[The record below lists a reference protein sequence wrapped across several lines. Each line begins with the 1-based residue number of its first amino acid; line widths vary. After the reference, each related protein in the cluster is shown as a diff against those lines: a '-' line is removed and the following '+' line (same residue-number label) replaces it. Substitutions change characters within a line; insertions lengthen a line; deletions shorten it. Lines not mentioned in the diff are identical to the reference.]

1 MGNPRGVAF
10 GGSLMGMDTPFSL
23 NGRVVIITGASRG
36 IGAGTASAVSRSG
49 GSVVLVAR
57 SADDL
62 AAVAASLPGP
72 SRVVVGAVEDPAVPA
87 QAVAAAKELGDLWGL
102 VNNAGI
108 SPAYAPTAE
117 TSDDEWDQI
126 LRVNLR
132 AAAAFARAAIPAMV
146 AAGKGGRIVNV
157 SSIAAFAGLPNLVA
171 YNATKAGLDA
181 MTRTMAVEY
190 GHAGINVNS
199 IAPGTITTEMVQQ
212 MMDTNPALAE
222 KFVNKTTIGRVG
234 TVDESA
240 WPIVFLLSDAAGF
253 MTGQVMLIDGGRLAA
268 A

>member
-1 MGNPRGVAF
+1 MVNPFR
-10 GGSLMGMDTPFSL
+10 LD
-23 NGRVVIITGASRG
+23 GRVVIVTGASRG
-36 IGAGTASAVSRSG
+36 IGAGTARAISESG

-57 SADDL
+57 SGDDL
-62 AAVAASLPGP
+62 ATVAASLPGP
-72 SRVVVGAVEDPAVPA
+72 SRVVVGAVEDPALPT
-87 QAVAAAKELGDLWGL
+87 QAVAAAAEMGDLWGL

-117 TSDDEWDQI
+117 TSDEEWEQI
-126 LRVNLR
+126 LAVNLR
-132 AAAAFARAAIPAMV
+132 AAAAFARAVLPAMV
-146 AAGKGGRIVNV
+146 AAGTGGRIVNL

-171 YNATKAGLDA
+171 YNATKAALDA

-190 GHAGINVNS
+190 GPAGITINS
-199 IAPGTITTEMVQQ
+199 LAPGTITTEMVQQ

-222 KFVNKTTIGRVG
+222 KFVSKTAIGRVG
-234 TVDESA
+234 SVDEAA

>member
-1 MGNPRGVAF
+1 MTNPFR
-10 GGSLMGMDTPFSL
+10 LD
-23 NGRVVIITGASRG
+23 GRVVIVTGASRG
-36 IGAGTASAVSRSG
+36 IGAGTARAISESG

-57 SADDL
+57 SGDDL
-62 AAVAASLPGP
+62 ATVAASLPGP
-72 SRVVVGAVEDPAVPA
+72 SRVVVGAVEDPALPM
-87 QAVAAAKELGDLWGL
+87 QAVAAAAEMGDLWGL

-117 TSDDEWDQI
+117 TSDEEWEQI
-126 LRVNLR
+126 LAVNLR
-132 AAAAFARAAIPAMV
+132 AAAAFARAVLPAMV
-146 AAGKGGRIVNV
+146 AAGTGGRIVNL

-171 YNATKAGLDA
+171 YNATKAALDA

-190 GHAGINVNS
+190 GPAGITINS
-199 IAPGTITTEMVQQ
+199 LAPGTITTEMVQQ

-222 KFVNKTTIGRVG
+222 KFVSKTAIGRVG
-234 TVDESA
+234 SVDEAA

>member
-1 MGNPRGVAF
+1 
-10 GGSLMGMDTPFSL
+10 MDTPFSL
-23 NGRVVIITGASRG
+23 DGRVVIITGASRG
-36 IGAGTASAVSRSG
+36 IGAGTARAVSQSG

-72 SRVVVGAVEDPAVPA
+72 SRVVVGAVEDPAIPA
-87 QAVAAAKELGDLWGL
+87 QAVAAAAEMGDLWGL

-117 TSDDEWDQI
+117 TSDDDWDHI
-126 LRVNLR
+126 LQVNLR
-132 AAAAFARAAIPAMV
+132 AAAAFARAALPVM
-146 AAGKGGRIVNV
+146 AATGRGGRVVNL

-171 YNATKAGLDA
+171 YNATKAALDA

-190 GHAGINVNS
+190 GPAGVTANS

-212 MMDTNPALAE
+212 MMDATPALAE
-222 KFVNKTTIGRVG
+222 KFVNKTALGRVG
-234 TVDESA
+234 SVDETA
-240 WPIVFLLSDAAGF
+240 WPIVFLLSDASGF
-253 MTGQVMLIDGGRLAA
+253 MTGQVMLVDGGRLAA

>member
-1 MGNPRGVAF
+1 
-10 GGSLMGMDTPFSL
+10 MDAPFRL
-23 NGRVVIITGASRG
+23 DDRVVIITGASRG
-36 IGAGTASAVSRSG
+36 IGAGTARAVSAAG

-57 SADDL
+57 SGDDL
-62 AAVAASLPGP
+62 AGVAKSLPGP
-72 SRVVVGAVEDPAVPA
+72 SRVVVGAVEDPDVPP
-87 QAVAAAKELGDLWGL
+87 QAVAAAAELGHLWGL

-117 TSDDEWDQI
+117 TSDDDWQQI
-126 LRVNLR
+126 LAVNLR
-132 AAAAFARAAIPAMV
+132 GAAAFARAALPAM
-146 AAGKGGRIVNV
+146 ASAGRGGRVVNV

-171 YNATKAGLDA
+171 YNATKAALDA

-190 GHAGINVNS
+190 GPAGITVNS

-222 KFVNKTTIGRVG
+222 KFVSKTAIGRVG
-234 TVDESA
+234 TVDETA
-240 WPIVFLLSDAAGF
+240 WPIVFLLSDAAAF

>member
-1 MGNPRGVAF
+1 MTNPFR
-10 GGSLMGMDTPFSL
+10 LD
-23 NGRVVIITGASRG
+23 GRVVIVTGASRG
-36 IGAGTASAVSRSG
+36 IGAGTARAISESG

-57 SADDL
+57 SGDDL
-62 AAVAASLPGP
+62 ATVAASLPGP
-72 SRVVVGAVEDPAVPA
+72 SRVVVGAVEDPALPM
-87 QAVAAAKELGDLWGL
+87 QAVAAAAEMGDLWGL

-117 TSDDEWDQI
+117 TSDDEWEQI
-126 LRVNLR
+126 LAVNLR
-132 AAAAFARAAIPAMV
+132 AAAACARAALPAMV
-146 AAGKGGRIVNV
+146 AGGAGGRIVNL

-171 YNATKAGLDA
+171 YNATKAALDA

-190 GHAGINVNS
+190 GPAGITINS
-199 IAPGTITTEMVQQ
+199 LAPGTITTEMVQQ

-222 KFVNKTTIGRVG
+222 KFVSKTAIGRVG
-234 TVDESA
+234 SVDEAA

>member
-1 MGNPRGVAF
+1 MTNPFR
-10 GGSLMGMDTPFSL
+10 LD
-23 NGRVVIITGASRG
+23 GRVVIVTGASRG
-36 IGAGTASAVSRSG
+36 IGASTARAISESG

-57 SADDL
+57 SGDDL
-62 AAVAASLPGP
+62 ATVAASLPGP
-72 SRVVVGAVEDPAVPA
+72 SRVVVGAVEDPALPM
-87 QAVAAAKELGDLWGL
+87 QAVAAAAEMGDLWGL

-117 TSDDEWDQI
+117 TSDEEWEQI
-126 LRVNLR
+126 LAVNLR
-132 AAAAFARAAIPAMV
+132 AAAAFARAVLPAMV
-146 AAGKGGRIVNV
+146 AAGTGGRIVNL

-171 YNATKAGLDA
+171 YNATKAALDA

-190 GHAGINVNS
+190 GPAGITINS
-199 IAPGTITTEMVQQ
+199 LAPGTITTEMVQQ

-222 KFVNKTTIGRVG
+222 KFVSKTAIGRVG
-234 TVDESA
+234 SVDEAA

>member
-1 MGNPRGVAF
+1 
-10 GGSLMGMDTPFSL
+10 
-23 NGRVVIITGASRG
+23 VVIVTGASRG
-36 IGAGTASAVSRSG
+36 IGAGTARAVSESG

-57 SADDL
+57 SGDDL
-62 AAVAASLPGP
+62 ATVAASLPGP
-72 SRVVVGAVEDPAVPA
+72 SRVVVGAVEDPALPMK
-87 QAVAAAKELGDLWGL
+87 AVAAAAEMGDLWGL

-117 TSDDEWDQI
+117 TSDEDWEQI
-126 LRVNLR
+126 LAVNLR
-132 AAAAFARAAIPAMV
+132 AAAAFARAVLPAMV
-146 AAGKGGRIVNV
+146 SAGTGGRIVNL

-171 YNATKAGLDA
+171 YNATKAALDA

-190 GHAGINVNS
+190 GPAGITANS
-199 IAPGTITTEMVQQ
+199 LAPGTITTEMVQQ

-222 KFVNKTTIGRVG
+222 KFVSKTAIGRVG
-234 TVDESA
+234 SVDEAA

>member
-1 MGNPRGVAF
+1 MTNPFR
-10 GGSLMGMDTPFSL
+10 LD
-23 NGRVVIITGASRG
+23 GRVVIVTGASRG
-36 IGAGTASAVSRSG
+36 IGAGTARAISESG

-57 SADDL
+57 SGDDL
-62 AAVAASLPGP
+62 ATVAASLPGP
-72 SRVVVGAVEDPAVPA
+72 SRVVVGAVEDPALPM
-87 QAVAAAKELGDLWGL
+87 QAVAAAAEMGDLWGL

-117 TSDDEWDQI
+117 TSDDEWEQI
-126 LRVNLR
+126 LAVNLR
-132 AAAAFARAAIPAMV
+132 AAAACARAALPAMV
-146 AAGKGGRIVNV
+146 AGGAGGRIVNL

-171 YNATKAGLDA
+171 YNATKAALDA

-190 GHAGINVNS
+190 GPAGITVNS
-199 IAPGTITTEMVQQ
+199 LAPGTITTEMVRQ
-212 MMDTNPALAE
+212 MMDANPALAE
-222 KFVNKTTIGRVG
+222 KFVSKTAIGRVG
-234 TVDESA
+234 SVDEAA

>member
-1 MGNPRGVAF
+1 MVNPFR
-10 GGSLMGMDTPFSL
+10 LD
-23 NGRVVIITGASRG
+23 GRVVIVTGASRG
-36 IGAGTASAVSRSG
+36 IGAGTARAISESG

-57 SADDL
+57 SGDDL
-62 AAVAASLPGP
+62 ATVAASLPGP
-72 SRVVVGAVEDPAVPA
+72 SRVVVGAVEDPALPM
-87 QAVAAAKELGDLWGL
+87 QAVAAAAEMGDLWGL

-117 TSDDEWDQI
+117 TSDEEWEQI
-126 LRVNLR
+126 LAVNLR
-132 AAAAFARAAIPAMV
+132 AAAAFARAVLPAMV
-146 AAGKGGRIVNV
+146 AAGTGGRIVNL

-171 YNATKAGLDA
+171 YNATKAALDA

-190 GHAGINVNS
+190 GPAGITINS
-199 IAPGTITTEMVQQ
+199 LAPGTITTEMVQQ

-222 KFVNKTTIGRVG
+222 KFVSKTAIGRVG
-234 TVDESA
+234 SVDEAA

>member
-1 MGNPRGVAF
+1 MTNPFR
-10 GGSLMGMDTPFSL
+10 LD
-23 NGRVVIITGASRG
+23 GRVVIVTGASRG
-36 IGAGTASAVSRSG
+36 IGAGTARAISESG

-57 SADDL
+57 SGDDL
-62 AAVAASLPGP
+62 ATVAASLPGP
-72 SRVVVGAVEDPAVPA
+72 SRVVVGAVEDPALPM
-87 QAVAAAKELGDLWGL
+87 QAVAAAVEMGDLWGL

-117 TSDDEWDQI
+117 TSDDEWEQI
-126 LRVNLR
+126 LAVNLR
-132 AAAAFARAAIPAMV
+132 AAAAFARAALPAMV
-146 AAGKGGRIVNV
+146 AGGAGGRIVNL

-171 YNATKAGLDA
+171 YNATKAALDA

-190 GHAGINVNS
+190 GPAGITINS
-199 IAPGTITTEMVQQ
+199 LAPGTITTEMVRQ
-212 MMDTNPALAE
+212 MMDANPALAE
-222 KFVNKTTIGRVG
+222 KFVSKTAIGRVG
-234 TVDESA
+234 SVDEAA

>member
-1 MGNPRGVAF
+1 MNR
-10 GGSLMGMDTPFSL
+10 TPFSL
-23 NGRVVIITGASRG
+23 RGRVVIITGASRG
-36 IGAGTASAVSRSG
+36 IGAGTARAVSGSG

-62 AAVAASLPGP
+62 GAVAASLPGP

-87 QAVAAAKELGDLWGL
+87 MAVAAAAELGDLWGL

-108 SPAYAPTAE
+108 SPSYAPTAE
-117 TSDDEWDQI
+117 TSDEHWDEI
-126 LRVNLR
+126 VRVNLR
-132 AAAAFARAAIPAMV
+132 AAAAFARAALPAMV
-146 AAGKGGRIVNV
+146 ATGAGGRVVNL

-171 YNATKAGLDA
+171 YNCTKAGLDA

-190 GHAGINVNS
+190 GPAGITVNS

-222 KFVNKTTIGRVG
+222 KFVSRTAIGRVG
-234 TVDESA
+234 TVDEAA
-240 WPIVFLLSDAAGF
+240 WPIVFLLSDAAAF
-253 MTGQVMLIDGGRLAA
+253 MTGQVMLIDGGRLAGA
-268 A
+268 

>member
-87 QAVAAAKELGDLWGL
+87 QAVAAAKEMGDLWGL

-108 SPAYAPTAE
+108 SPAYAPTAD

>member
-1 MGNPRGVAF
+1 MTNPFR
-10 GGSLMGMDTPFSL
+10 LD
-23 NGRVVIITGASRG
+23 GRVVIVTGASRG
-36 IGAGTASAVSRSG
+36 IGAGTARAISESG

-57 SADDL
+57 SGDDL
-62 AAVAASLPGP
+62 ATVAASLPGP
-72 SRVVVGAVEDPAVPA
+72 SRVVVGAVEDPALPM
-87 QAVAAAKELGDLWGL
+87 QAVAAAAEMGDLWGL

-117 TSDDEWDQI
+117 TSDDEWEQI
-126 LRVNLR
+126 LAVNLR
-132 AAAAFARAAIPAMV
+132 AAAACARAALPAMV
-146 AAGKGGRIVNV
+146 AGGAGGRIVNL

-171 YNATKAGLDA
+171 YNATKAALDA

-190 GHAGINVNS
+190 GPAGITVNS
-199 IAPGTITTEMVQQ
+199 LAPGTITTEMVRQ

-222 KFVNKTTIGRVG
+222 KFVSKTAIGRVG
-234 TVDESA
+234 SVDEAA

>member
-1 MGNPRGVAF
+1 MTNPFR
-10 GGSLMGMDTPFSL
+10 LD
-23 NGRVVIITGASRG
+23 GRVVIVTGASRG
-36 IGAGTASAVSRSG
+36 IGAGTARAISESG

-57 SADDL
+57 SGDDL
-62 AAVAASLPGP
+62 ATVAASLPGP
-72 SRVVVGAVEDPAVPA
+72 SRVVVGAVEDPALPM
-87 QAVAAAKELGDLWGL
+87 QAVAAAAEMGDLWGL

-117 TSDDEWDQI
+117 TSDEEWEQI
-126 LRVNLR
+126 LAVNLR
-132 AAAAFARAAIPAMV
+132 AAAAFARAVLPAMV
-146 AAGKGGRIVNV
+146 AAGTGGRIVNL

-171 YNATKAGLDA
+171 YNATKAALDA

-190 GHAGINVNS
+190 GPAGITVNS
-199 IAPGTITTEMVQQ
+199 LAPGTITTEMVQQ

-222 KFVNKTTIGRVG
+222 KFVSKTAIGRVG
-234 TVDESA
+234 SVDEAA

>member
-1 MGNPRGVAF
+1 MTNPFR
-10 GGSLMGMDTPFSL
+10 LD
-23 NGRVVIITGASRG
+23 GRVVIVTGASRG
-36 IGAGTASAVSRSG
+36 IGAGTARAISESG

-57 SADDL
+57 SGDDL
-62 AAVAASLPGP
+62 ATVAASLPGP
-72 SRVVVGAVEDPAVPA
+72 SRVVVGAVEDPALPMK
-87 QAVAAAKELGDLWGL
+87 AVAAAAEMGDLWGL

-117 TSDDEWDQI
+117 TSDEDWEQI
-126 LRVNLR
+126 LAVNLR
-132 AAAAFARAAIPAMV
+132 AAAAFARAVLPAMV
-146 AAGKGGRIVNV
+146 SAGTGGRIVNL

-171 YNATKAGLDA
+171 YNATKAALDA

-190 GHAGINVNS
+190 GPAGITINS
-199 IAPGTITTEMVQQ
+199 LAPGTITTEMVQQ

-222 KFVNKTTIGRVG
+222 KFVSKTAIGRVG
-234 TVDESA
+234 SVDEAA

>member
-1 MGNPRGVAF
+1 MTNPFR
-10 GGSLMGMDTPFSL
+10 LD
-23 NGRVVIITGASRG
+23 GRVVIVTGASRG
-36 IGAGTASAVSRSG
+36 IGAGTARAISESG

-57 SADDL
+57 SGDDL
-62 AAVAASLPGP
+62 ATVAASLPGP
-72 SRVVVGAVEDPAVPA
+72 SRVVVGAVEDPALPM
-87 QAVAAAKELGDLWGL
+87 QAVAAAAEMGDLWGL

-117 TSDDEWDQI
+117 TSDEEWEQI
-126 LRVNLR
+126 LAVNLR
-132 AAAAFARAAIPAMV
+132 AAAAFARAVLPAMV
-146 AAGKGGRIVNV
+146 AAGTGGRIVNL

-171 YNATKAGLDA
+171 YNATKAALDA

-190 GHAGINVNS
+190 GPAGITVNS
-199 IAPGTITTEMVQQ
+199 LAPGTITTEMVRQ
-212 MMDTNPALAE
+212 MMDANPALAE
-222 KFVNKTTIGRVG
+222 KFVSKTAIGRVG
-234 TVDESA
+234 SVDEAA

>member
-1 MGNPRGVAF
+1 MVNPFR
-10 GGSLMGMDTPFSL
+10 LD
-23 NGRVVIITGASRG
+23 GRVVIVTGASRG
-36 IGAGTASAVSRSG
+36 IGAGTARAISESG

-57 SADDL
+57 SGDDL
-62 AAVAASLPGP
+62 ATVAASLPGP
-72 SRVVVGAVEDPAVPA
+72 SRVVVGAVEDPALPT
-87 QAVAAAKELGDLWGL
+87 QAVAAAAEMGDLWGL

-117 TSDDEWDQI
+117 TSDEEWEQI
-126 LRVNLR
+126 LAVNLR
-132 AAAAFARAAIPAMV
+132 AAAAFARAVLPAMV
-146 AAGKGGRIVNV
+146 AAGTGGRIVNL

-171 YNATKAGLDA
+171 YNATKAALDA
-181 MTRTMAVEY
+181 MSRTMAVEY
-190 GHAGINVNS
+190 GPAGITINS
-199 IAPGTITTEMVQQ
+199 LAPGTITTEMVQQ

-222 KFVNKTTIGRVG
+222 KFVSKTAIGRVG
-234 TVDESA
+234 SVDEAA

>member
-1 MGNPRGVAF
+1 MTNPFR
-10 GGSLMGMDTPFSL
+10 LD
-23 NGRVVIITGASRG
+23 GRVVIVTGASRG
-36 IGAGTASAVSRSG
+36 IGAGTARAVSESG

-57 SADDL
+57 SGDDL
-62 AAVAASLPGP
+62 ATVAASLPGP
-72 SRVVVGAVEDPAVPA
+72 SRVVVGAVEDPALPMK
-87 QAVAAAKELGDLWGL
+87 AVAAAAEMGDLWGL

-117 TSDDEWDQI
+117 TSDEDWEQI
-126 LRVNLR
+126 LAVNLR
-132 AAAAFARAAIPAMV
+132 AAAAFARAVLPAMV
-146 AAGKGGRIVNV
+146 SAGTGGRIVNL

-171 YNATKAGLDA
+171 YNATKAALDA

-190 GHAGINVNS
+190 GPAGITINS
-199 IAPGTITTEMVQQ
+199 LAPGTITTEMVQQ

-222 KFVNKTTIGRVG
+222 KFVSKTAIGRVG
-234 TVDESA
+234 SVDEAA

>member
-1 MGNPRGVAF
+1 MTNPFR
-10 GGSLMGMDTPFSL
+10 LD
-23 NGRVVIITGASRG
+23 GRVVIVTGASRG
-36 IGAGTASAVSRSG
+36 IGAGTARAISESG

-57 SADDL
+57 SGDDL
-62 AAVAASLPGP
+62 ATVAASLPGP
-72 SRVVVGAVEDPAVPA
+72 SRVVVGAVEDPALPL
-87 QAVAAAKELGDLWGL
+87 QAVAAAAEMGDLWGL

-117 TSDDEWDQI
+117 TSDEEWEQI
-126 LRVNLR
+126 LAVNLR
-132 AAAAFARAAIPAMV
+132 AAAAFARAVLPAMV
-146 AAGKGGRIVNV
+146 AAGTGGRIVNL

-171 YNATKAGLDA
+171 YNATKAALDA

-190 GHAGINVNS
+190 GPAGITINS
-199 IAPGTITTEMVQQ
+199 LAPGTITTEMVQQ

-222 KFVNKTTIGRVG
+222 KFVSKTAIGRVG
-234 TVDESA
+234 SVDEAA

>member
-1 MGNPRGVAF
+1 MTNPFR
-10 GGSLMGMDTPFSL
+10 LD
-23 NGRVVIITGASRG
+23 GRVVIVTGASRG
-36 IGAGTASAVSRSG
+36 IGAGTARAISESG

-57 SADDL
+57 SEDDL
-62 AAVAASLPGP
+62 ATVAASLPGP
-72 SRVVVGAVEDPAVPA
+72 SRVVVGAVEDPALPM
-87 QAVAAAKELGDLWGL
+87 QAVAAAAEMGELWGL

-117 TSDDEWDQI
+117 TSDEEWEQI
-126 LRVNLR
+126 LAVNLR
-132 AAAAFARAAIPAMV
+132 AAAAFARAVLPAMM
-146 AAGKGGRIVNV
+146 AAGTGGRIVNL

-171 YNATKAGLDA
+171 YNATKAALDA

-190 GHAGINVNS
+190 GPAGITINS
-199 IAPGTITTEMVQQ
+199 LAPGTITTEMVQQ

-222 KFVNKTTIGRVG
+222 KFVSKTAIGRVG
-234 TVDESA
+234 SVDEAA

>member
-1 MGNPRGVAF
+1 
-10 GGSLMGMDTPFSL
+10 
-23 NGRVVIITGASRG
+23 VVIVTGASRG
-36 IGAGTASAVSRSG
+36 IGAGTARAISESG

-57 SADDL
+57 SGDDL
-62 AAVAASLPGP
+62 ATVAASLPGP
-72 SRVVVGAVEDPAVPA
+72 SRVVVGAVEDPALPM
-87 QAVAAAKELGDLWGL
+87 QAVAAAVEMGDLWGL

-117 TSDDEWDQI
+117 TSDDEWEQI
-126 LRVNLR
+126 LAVNLR
-132 AAAAFARAAIPAMV
+132 AAAAFARAALPAMV
-146 AAGKGGRIVNV
+146 AGGAGGRIVNL

-171 YNATKAGLDA
+171 YNATKAALDA

-190 GHAGINVNS
+190 GPAGITVNS
-199 IAPGTITTEMVQQ
+199 LAPGTITTEMVRQ
-212 MMDTNPALAE
+212 MMDANPALAE
-222 KFVNKTTIGRVG
+222 KFVSKTAIGRVG
-234 TVDESA
+234 SVDEAA

>member
-1 MGNPRGVAF
+1 MTNPFR
-10 GGSLMGMDTPFSL
+10 LD
-23 NGRVVIITGASRG
+23 GRVVIVTGASRG
-36 IGAGTASAVSRSG
+36 IGAGTARAISASG

-57 SADDL
+57 SGDDL
-62 AAVAASLPGP
+62 ATVAASLPGP
-72 SRVVVGAVEDPAVPA
+72 SRVVVGAVEDPALPK
-87 QAVAAAKELGDLWGL
+87 QAVAAAAEMGDLWGL

-117 TSDDEWDQI
+117 TSDEEWEQI
-126 LRVNLR
+126 LAVNLR
-132 AAAAFARAAIPAMV
+132 AAAAFARAVLPAMV
-146 AAGKGGRIVNV
+146 AAGTGGRIVNL

-171 YNATKAGLDA
+171 YNATKAALDA

-190 GHAGINVNS
+190 GPAGITINS
-199 IAPGTITTEMVQQ
+199 LAPGTITTEMVQQ

-222 KFVNKTTIGRVG
+222 KFVSKTAIGRVG
-234 TVDESA
+234 SVDEAA

>member
-1 MGNPRGVAF
+1 MTNPFR
-10 GGSLMGMDTPFSL
+10 LD
-23 NGRVVIITGASRG
+23 GRVVIVTGASRG
-36 IGAGTASAVSRSG
+36 IGAGTARAISESG

-57 SADDL
+57 SEDDL
-62 AAVAASLPGP
+62 ATVAASLPGP
-72 SRVVVGAVEDPAVPA
+72 SRVVVGAVEDPALPM
-87 QAVAAAKELGDLWGL
+87 QAVAAAAEMGELWGL

-117 TSDDEWDQI
+117 TSDEEWEQI
-126 LRVNLR
+126 LAVNLR
-132 AAAAFARAAIPAMV
+132 AAAAFARAVLPAMV
-146 AAGKGGRIVNV
+146 AAGTGGRIVNL

-171 YNATKAGLDA
+171 YNATKAALDA

-190 GHAGINVNS
+190 GPAGITINS
-199 IAPGTITTEMVQQ
+199 LAPGTITTEMVQQ

-222 KFVNKTTIGRVG
+222 KFVSKTAIDRVG
-234 TVDESA
+234 SVDEAA

>member
-1 MGNPRGVAF
+1 
-10 GGSLMGMDTPFSL
+10 MDAPFRL
-23 NGRVVIITGASRG
+23 DDRVVIITGASRG
-36 IGAGTASAVSRSG
+36 IGAGTARAVSDAG

-57 SADDL
+57 SGDDL
-62 AAVAASLPGP
+62 AGVAASLPGP
-72 SRVVVGAVEDPAVPA
+72 SRIVVGAVEDPSVPPL
-87 QAVAAAKELGDLWGL
+87 AVAAAAEMGDLWGL

-117 TSDDEWDQI
+117 TSDDDWQQI
-126 LRVNLR
+126 LAVNLR
-132 AAAAFARAAIPAMV
+132 ASAAFARAALPAMV
-146 AAGKGGRIVNV
+146 ATGKGGRVVNL

-171 YNATKAGLDA
+171 YNATKAALDA

-190 GHAGINVNS
+190 GPAGINVNS

-222 KFVNKTTIGRVG
+222 KFVGKTAIGRVG
-234 TVDESA
+234 TVDETA

>member
-1 MGNPRGVAF
+1 M
-10 GGSLMGMDTPFSL
+10 
-23 NGRVVIITGASRG
+23 VIITGASRG
-36 IGAGTASAVSRSG
+36 IGAGTARAVSASG

-57 SADDL
+57 SEDDL

-72 SRVVVGAVEDPAVPA
+72 SRVVVGAVEDPALPA
-87 QAVAAAKELGDLWGL
+87 RAVAAAAEMGDLWGL

-117 TSDDEWDQI
+117 TPDDDWQQV
-126 LRVNLR
+126 LAVNLR
-132 AAAAFARAAIPAMV
+132 AAAAFARAALPAMV
-146 AAGKGGRIVNV
+146 EAGRGGRVVNL

-171 YNATKAGLDA
+171 YNATKAALDA

-190 GHAGINVNS
+190 GPAGINVNS

-222 KFVNKTTIGRVG
+222 KFVSKTAIGRVG
-234 TVDESA
+234 TVDEAA

>member
-1 MGNPRGVAF
+1 MTNPFR
-10 GGSLMGMDTPFSL
+10 LD
-23 NGRVVIITGASRG
+23 GRVVIVTGASRG
-36 IGAGTASAVSRSG
+36 IGAGTARAISESG

-57 SADDL
+57 SEDDL
-62 AAVAASLPGP
+62 ATVAASLPGP
-72 SRVVVGAVEDPAVPA
+72 SRVVVGAVEDPALPM
-87 QAVAAAKELGDLWGL
+87 QAVAAAAEMGDLWGL

-117 TSDDEWDQI
+117 TSDDEWEQI
-126 LRVNLR
+126 LAVNLR
-132 AAAAFARAAIPAMV
+132 AAAAFARAALPAMV
-146 AAGKGGRIVNV
+146 AGGAGGRIVNL

-171 YNATKAGLDA
+171 YNATKAALDA

-190 GHAGINVNS
+190 GPAGITVNS
-199 IAPGTITTEMVQQ
+199 LAPGTITTEMVRQ
-212 MMDTNPALAE
+212 MMDANPALAE
-222 KFVNKTTIGRVG
+222 KFVSKTAIGRVG
-234 TVDESA
+234 SVDEAA